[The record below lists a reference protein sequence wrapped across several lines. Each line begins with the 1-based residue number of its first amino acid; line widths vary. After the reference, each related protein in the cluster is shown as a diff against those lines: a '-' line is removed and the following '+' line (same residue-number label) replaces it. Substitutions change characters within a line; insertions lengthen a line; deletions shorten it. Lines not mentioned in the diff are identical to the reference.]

1 MKKRKTKATSKKSTS
16 NNLNIILLIVLIASI
31 LFISYSIIISSKQSN
46 SNEGL
51 FSFSLFPDDS
61 SNEVLEYNPGCK
73 NDKDCEGNQIC
84 DETGLCL
91 FIG

>member
-1 MKKRKTKATSKKSTS
+1 MKKRKSKATPKKSTS

-31 LFISYSIIISSKQSN
+31 LFISYSITVSSKQSN
-46 SNEGL
+46 SDEGL

-61 SNEVLEYNPGCK
+61 SQKSSEYNPKCK
-73 NDKDCEGNQIC
+73 EDKDCEDNHIC
-84 DETGLCL
+84 DETRLCL